1 MTETHN
7 ADHWQN
13 NSTLRATLLACLE
26 TTPPISLKGLALI
39 EHPSSLSSAN
49 REDVRDAVVE
59 LIAYTNRC
67 AKAIENLRDLP
78 PIPFTHIITVEWML

>member
-1 MTETHN
+1 MNRNLTNLGE
-7 ADHWQN
+7 
-13 NSTLRATLLACLE
+13 LYACLTGLLPVE
-26 TTPPISLKGLALI
+26 LKGLALV
-39 EHPSSLSSAN
+39 ENPSVLSSAN

-78 PIPFTHIITVEWML
+78 PIPLMSIITVEWML